1 MNLPRSGQ
9 NRNRSCPGALLEP
22 RGGKGE
28 PTNRINVIVATWWRQ
43 IEIAVRLNGP
53 PLCQRVISVSVEPFR
68 PGWLKDWEPSNF
80 PDVHFGYGNL
90 NIPVLSRTRSDDDRE
105 EDIDC
110 TADVL
115 PLHVRK
121 ALRVRRYFH
130 YMVAV
135 EALDTDERERY
146 RDHHTV
152 SLL

>member
-1 MNLPRSGQ
+1 MI
-9 NRNRSCPGALLEP
+9 A
-22 RGGKGE
+22 
-28 PTNRINVIVATWWRQ
+28 ATWWRQ
-43 IEIAVRLNGP
+43 IEAAVRFERAAAVPTFPSAWN
-53 PLCQRVISVSVEPFR
+53 PFR
-68 PGWLKDWEPSNF
+68 PSWLKDCEPSDFADVQFSDENF
-80 PDVHFGYGNL
+80 DS
-90 NIPVLSRTRSDDDRE
+90 PVVGRNRSDDDRE